1 VIGALILVWWGV
13 AVLGNYPPF
22 ILPTPPAVA
31 ERMWAMLM
39 DRSLLGHWLT
49 TLLEA
54 GLGFLLALMLALTLG
69 YLIAKSPIVDRVIS
83 PYIGLS
89 QGLPVVALA
98 PLLAIWF
105 QDDLTR
111 KVVIVALICFIPML
125 INTVV
130 ALRGLDRSLLEVAR
144 ISGASWWQT
153 VRYVELPLGAR
164 PLLGGIKLGLTLSV
178 TGAIVG
184 EFVTADSGLG
194 FLLTLGRGNFDTTLV
209 FVGLVN
215 LALLTMLLYSLVTLM
230 ERRVETWE

>member
-1 VIGALILVWWGV
+1 
-13 AVLGNYPPF
+13 
-22 ILPTPPAVA
+22 
-31 ERMWAMLM
+31 MWAMLA
-39 DRSLLGHWLT
+39 DGSLVGHWRT
-49 TLLEA
+49 TVLEA
-54 GLGFLLALMLALTLG
+54 GLGFILALMLALALG
-69 YLIAKSPIVDRVIS
+69 YFIAKSRILDRVLS

-105 QDDLTR
+105 RDDLTR
-111 KVVIVALICFIPML
+111 KVIIVALICFIPML
-125 INTVV
+125 VNTVV
-130 ALRGLDRSLLEVAR
+130 AVRSIDRSMLEVAR

-164 PLLGGIKLGLTLSV
+164 ALLGGIKLGLTLSV

-194 FLLTLGRGNFDTTLV
+194 FLLTLGRGSFDTTLV

-215 LALLTMLLYSLVTLM
+215 LALLTMVLYTLVTLL